1 MLVQVSRVSDNH
13 FFRITTL
20 NLKIA
25 DSKPLNIQFVI
36 SFPDASVVVNKV
48 LEADD
53 VNFGYD
59 AMNGEYV
66 NMIEQGIIDPTK
78 VISICIK
85 MNKWH

>member
-1 MLVQVSRVSDNH
+1 MIMRQPKIENL
-13 FFRITTL
+13 ITRSTS
-20 NLKIA
+20 IC
-25 DSKPLNIQFVI
+25 SIHFVI
-36 SFPDASVVVNKV
+36 SFLDASVVVNKV

-78 VISICIK
+78 VISIR
-85 MNKWH
+85 N

>member
-1 MLVQVSRVSDNH
+1 MLVQVSRVSDNF
-13 FFRITTL
+13 FFRII
-20 NLKIA
+20 KIA

-36 SFPDASVVVNKV
+36 SFLDASVVVNKV

-78 VISICIK
+78 VISIR
-85 MNKWH
+85 N

>member
-1 MLVQVSRVSDNH
+1 M
-13 FFRITTL
+13 I
-20 NLKIA
+20 
-25 DSKPLNIQFVI
+25 IQFVI
-36 SFPDASVVVNKV
+36 SFLDASVVVNKV

-78 VISICIK
+78 VISICT
-85 MNKWH
+85 

>member
-1 MLVQVSRVSDNH
+1 MLVQVSRVSDNF
-13 FFRITTL
+13 FFRIAIL
-20 NLKIA
+20 LKIA

-78 VISICIK
+78 VISIR
-85 MNKWH
+85 N

>member
-1 MLVQVSRVSDNH
+1 MLVQVSRVSDNI
-13 FFRITTL
+13 FFRIIF
-20 NLKIA
+20 KIA

-36 SFPDASVVVNKV
+36 SFLDASVVVNKV

-78 VISICIK
+78 VISIR
-85 MNKWH
+85 N